1 MPYTL
6 WSHDT
11 LLGESDLALPAPR
24 PGMLLGAF
32 RPTAAG
38 LPVLPLFVEVTASAL
53 ALGPMLEREGLTRE
67 RLGDGLAAAIHE
79 AMPRTS
85 EGQRHA
91 AACAAVDALG
101 LILRDEANAIV
112 PARGL
117 TLSDVWEL
125 GPALGKLPSEL
136 HAAAEAMGVPC
147 YSLGVTVSR
156 PEASSASGHR

>member
-11 LLGESDLALPAPR
+11 LLGESDLDLPAPR

-53 ALGPMLEREGLTRE
+53 ALGPMLEREGLTRD
-67 RLGDGLAAAIHE
+67 RLGDALGAAIHE
-79 AMPRTS
+79 GVPRTP

-91 AACAAVDALG
+91 AARAAVDALG
-101 LILRDEANAIV
+101 LTLRDDAGAVV
-112 PARGL
+112 PARGF
-117 TLSDVWEL
+117 TLSDVWRL
-125 GPALGKLPSEL
+125 GPELAALPADLR
-136 HAAAEAMGVPC
+136 AAAESTGVPR
-147 YSLGVTVSR
+147 YSLGVTLPR
-156 PEASSASGHR
+156 PEAKG